1 MGCSDDRSIQVDHE
15 ETNQEQDNPT
25 NEKVFE
31 DFEEYKSKKIYF
43 LKIYI
48 LYFYL

>member
-31 DFEEYKSKKIYF
+31 DFEEYKSIYYIF
-43 LKIYI
+43 IYN
-48 LYFYL
+48 YRW